1 MKPIALLP
9 GCRYRF
15 ATILCAVSIS
25 TLVHAGP
32 GAHGPNGEHLDGAA
46 AGSAQGGAS
55 PRVEAKSET
64 FELVGRLEDGVFAI
78 FIDRFATNEPV
89 LSASVEVEAGNTRA
103 KAAFRAAQGDYVV
116 TDPAM
121 LKLLA
126 GPARQAMVFTVAAGA
141 DTDLLDGALV
151 PASGAGGPGAAHDDH
166 ANGNG
171 WRYAWAAIALAVAV
185 AAFLIWRRGHGR
197 ARPSPWGA
205 GK

>member
-89 LSASVEVEAGNTRA
+89 LSANVEVEAGNTRA
-103 KAAFRAAQGDYVV
+103 KAAFRAAQGLIRHKLSDRV
-116 TDPAM
+116 TMRRSPELRFAYD
-121 LKLLA
+121 
-126 GPARQAMVFTVAAGA
+126 
-141 DTDLLDGALV
+141 
-151 PASGAGGPGAAHDDH
+151 S
-166 ANGNG
+166 
-171 WRYAWAAIALAVAV
+171 AIARGNRVEEILAEIGAEVGSQV
-185 AAFLIWRRGHGR
+185 VQDPEPVEAA
-197 ARPSPWGA
+197 PSEAPAAESSEPRDPG
-205 GK
+205 